1 MKLGREEFFGHEQI
15 LKLTTQINKR
25 TLSGHTFIQIKEK
38 ALLKLLQ
45 NNTEW
50 LDFVGI
56 TLVLYKNN
64 HYIRW
69 GVEE

>member
-69 GVEE
+69 GIDE